1 MKRIFTILA
10 VFFVV
15 GVFTSKAQSPSDS
28 SYVRD
33 LNYTFFNMSSLP
45 NSVTDSLANGSKI
58 LNDLREGMRGKG
70 YAITVNFDALLD
82 IQLVSGAGGWDSY
95 LFLLDA
101 NFQKVA
107 YNDDW
112 RANGTSSYG
121 SRITHE
127 VTAGQ
132 YYIIVSEYSKNT
144 TNRPYTLTVDT
155 ISVTPINQLTFTPIS
170 FPFSIQDTFSTE
182 DPTIFYED
190 VVLIAKG
197 YSFQGTQGKVLM
209 YDEDST
215 MGMDDVF
222 LLDNNYNVT
231 PLWNVVTKL
240 PYTGTYYLLLLSQ
253 KAPQPFSIK
262 AEMKDMTTLYVDGVN
277 GDDSRNGLTAGT
289 AIKTLDTAIARTA
302 GVGKY
307 LLTDDYTFNNEDCLG
322 VYCAEIYPYGK
333 DINLKIS
340 DNCSEDIFEIYSS
353 MIFGENGS
361 DYYFIIDS
369 SSSTGYYDFLD
380 ADYYGT
386 TLEVNNLKIRN
397 SHMPNTIFWGDSIV
411 LRNCEFTN
419 DTIYHFVGIEEDQ
432 YNSLKLINCNISQNR
447 FRSTFIYQDYD
458 SMKVTLENTTISGNY
473 FKEDYPVTFY
483 AAKIN
488 LTSGN
493 WRNNNLMANYYSN
506 GNPNLNSQ
514 NCAGIWA
521 IEGTIVNI
529 GAGFTMDVNNYL
541 CLDSTSLINVDKNL
555 TGPVVAQVYPCRY
568 DNSDYKYYGDYY
580 EGRPMLIGSAVAN
593 NFQKFSVAQAD
604 NSSLWYLHS
613 DGKLYTTVDPNG
625 IAQAEVSEVRMY
637 PNPAADRVTIDLQNT
652 TANKIRM
659 VDLYGRIVVE
669 QDVDGQMEVIDLS
682 HLANGMYFVQIC
694 NNGKV
699 TATRK
704 LMKN

>member
-45 NSVTDSLANGSKI
+45 NSITDSLANGSKI
-58 LNDLREGMRGKG
+58 LKDLRSGMRGKG

-112 RANGTSSYG
+112 RANGSSSYG

-155 ISVTPINQLTFTPIS
+155 ISVTPLNQLTFTPVS

-541 CLDSTSLINVDKNL
+541 CIDSTSIINVDKNL

-604 NSSLWYLHS
+604 NNSLWYLHS

-669 QDVDGQMEVIDLS
+669 QDVDGQMEMIDLS
-682 HLANGMYFVQIC
+682 NLANGMYFVQIC